1 MVTQSEQTEFINLA
15 ENNWSSKQ
23 VFNLRLTN
31 YRSNLVEM
39 GNFLTI
45 LKIQLKTIIA
55 LLYIRMYVR
64 A

>member
-1 MVTQSEQTEFINLA
+1 MVTQSEQMEFINLA